1 MDEDIYIVDHDQR
14 KEDDT
19 SIDFDEFYADEQ
31 MQLEILYVS
40 EQARD

>member
-19 SIDFDEFYADEQ
+19 SIDFDEVYAEEQ
-31 MQLEILYVS
+31 MQREILYGG

>member
-31 MQLEILYVS
+31 MQLEILYVG

>member
-31 MQLEILYVS
+31 MQLEILYVG
-40 EQARD
+40 EQVRD